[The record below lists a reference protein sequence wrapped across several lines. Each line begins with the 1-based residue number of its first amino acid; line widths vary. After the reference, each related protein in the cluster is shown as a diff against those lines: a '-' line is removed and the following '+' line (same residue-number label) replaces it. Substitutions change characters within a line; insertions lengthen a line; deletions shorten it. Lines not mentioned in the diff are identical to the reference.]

1 MLKETL
7 LLLGYFFLYFGF
19 LLIIYY
25 SSNFFLE
32 DKLKCRLFSCPLPLT
47 PHFFFP
53 NSGSILMKAVT
64 TKVMMQR
71 NITMT
76 KNS

>member
-7 LLLGYFFLYFGF
+7 LLLGYFFLFFGF

-47 PHFFFP
+47 PHFFFQIR
-53 NSGSILMKAVT
+53 G
-64 TKVMMQR
+64 R
-71 NITMT
+71 F
-76 KNS
+76 